1 MKFYQKGKNMVRKE
15 LDIVRLVKMER
26 KITILTNQITSLK
39 VKFQINNT
47 NKAVINMDESSE
59 ENDKKELK
67 KDPDINVEDLG
78 VTTA

>member
-1 MKFYQKGKNMVRKE
+1 MACFRNKNDLLWKFYQKGKNMVKKE

-47 NKAVINMDESSE
+47 HKAIINMDESSE
-59 ENDKKELK
+59 EIDEKELTK
-67 KDPDINVEDLG
+67 
-78 VTTA
+78 

>member
-1 MKFYQKGKNMVRKE
+1 MVRKE

-47 NKAVINMDESSE
+47 HKAVINMDESSE
-59 ENDKKELK
+59 ENDEKELI
-67 KDPDINVEDLG
+67 KDPDKNFEDLG
-78 VTTA
+78 VATT